1 MEYIMVILFVVTIG
15 YAIIFKMIDRQLT
28 DLCEKINDLEEEIYN
43 DDKDLEEG
51 DV

>member
-1 MEYIMVILFVVTIG
+1 MVILFVATIG
-15 YAIIFKMIDRQLT
+15 CAIIFKMIDRQLT

-43 DDKDLEEG
+43 DNKDSEEG